1 MNYTMTENSVF
12 PLIEVA
18 LNKGETIQL
27 ESGAMV
33 YHNGKVNLE
42 GKMNSNGKSGLGGA
56 IRAIGRSV
64 TSGESF
70 FITKA
75 TGLSENA
82 KIALAP
88 STPGAIKQLEVGT
101 IHWRLNTGAFLA
113 CDSSVSYNMKRQKLG
128 GALFG
133 GTGGLFVMETIGEG
147 LLLINSY
154 GDLIEL
160 ELDGV
165 DPFIVDNQH
174 VVAWSD
180 SLDYQIKIASGL
192 FGFST
197 GEGVVNEFHGK
208 GKLLIQTRNI
218 QAFAG
223 VLSPFLPSN
232 SSN

>member
-1 MNYTMTENSVF
+1 MNYQMTENTVF
-12 PLIEVA
+12 PLVEVS
-18 LNKGETIQL
+18 LNKGENIQL

-33 YHNGKVNLE
+33 YHNGEINLE

-56 IRAIGRSV
+56 IRALGRSM

-75 TGLSENA
+75 TGLSDGA

-88 STPGAIKQLEVGT
+88 STPGAIKQLEIGAV
-101 IHWRLNTGAFLA
+101 HWRLNTGAFLA
-113 CDSSVSYNMKRQKLG
+113 CDATVSYNMKRQKLS
-128 GALFG
+128 GAIFG
-133 GTGGLFVMETIGEG
+133 GTGGLFVMETAGEG
-147 LLLINSY
+147 SLLVNSY

-160 ELDGV
+160 DLDGEQ
-165 DPFIVDNQH
+165 PFVVDNQH
-174 VVAWSD
+174 VIAWSD
-180 SLDYQIKIASGL
+180 SLDYKIKVASGL
-192 FGFST
+192 FGFKT

-223 VLSPFLPSN
+223 ILSPFLA
-232 SSN
+232 SSSAG